1 MQCSG
6 IKTLHNLF
14 IIYSLQTCDTGH
26 SKLPSLKNSTS
37 QSNAGLSFVF
47 HLPHCSSDHALL
59 LVVDAIN
66 HMFSLTE
73 EPVKGV
79 RYWVKNLWPVYLAIL
94 SCWEG
99 PIPYLELFWV
109 GPFEK
114 TPCRTKLNETEKNW
128 AVGFSRRDNQ
138 NFPELAKTR
147 SGSTKKPKYIMGV
160 NLPAIH
166 KRSWCFTIPG
176 QVGCKNLLSGLS

>member
-1 MQCSG
+1 MVFKHYTIFS
-6 IKTLHNLF
+6 LF
-14 IIYSLQTCDTGH
+14 IRLQTCDTGH

-94 SCWEG
+94 SCLEG

-109 GPFEK
+109 GSFEK
-114 TPCRTKLNETEKNW
+114 NALYLIGETDYNAYDSSSYSSHQVVKGREITVKWKEEGMWTCKDPSCGKSNFDIQVECVRCKL
-128 AVGFSRRDNQ
+128 
-138 NFPELAKTR
+138 
-147 SGSTKKPKYIMGV
+147 
-160 NLPAIH
+160 
-166 KRSWCFTIPG
+166 KR
-176 QVGCKNLLSGLS
+176 K